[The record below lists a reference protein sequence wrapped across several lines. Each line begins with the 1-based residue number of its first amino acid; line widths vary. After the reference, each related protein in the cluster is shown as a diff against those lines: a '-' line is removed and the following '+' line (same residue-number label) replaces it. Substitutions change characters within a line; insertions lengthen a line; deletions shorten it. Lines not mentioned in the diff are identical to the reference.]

1 MGGVV
6 DAIVGLVEGFISWL
20 IPMPEIPEFDSPEEE
35 KGVLI
40 NKSSNNAQI
49 PVVYGTRQ
57 IGITRVL
64 MESSG
69 ADNNYLYIAGVLC
82 EGEINAITSITVDDK
97 EVTFDGALTH
107 GTVREVDSSDA
118 NFYKGSSHIQIQ
130 SFMGKDDQ
138 VASSVLSTL
147 TNWTSTH
154 KLSGVAYVALRLKWD
169 QDIFGNIPTIK
180 VTVQGK
186 KVYDPRTDSTAFSSN
201 PALCL
206 LDYLRDGRYGKGL
219 PNSAFESDFAS
230 FKTSAN
236 TCETQVEPY
245 SGASDINLFD
255 TNAVIDTSQ
264 KVIENVK
271 KLLNPMRSFLLTL

>member
-20 IPMPEIPEFDSPEEE
+20 IPMPEIPEFDTPEEE

-69 ADNNYLYIAGVLC
+69 TDNNYLYIAGVLC

-130 SFMGKDDQ
+130 AFMGKDDQ

-147 TNWTSTH
+147 TNWTSAH
-154 KLSGVAYVALRLKWD
+154 KLSGVAYVALRLKWN
-169 QDIFGNIPTIK
+169 QDVFGNIPTIK
-180 VTVQGK
+180 VTVQGR
-186 KVYDPRTDSTAFSSN
+186 KVFDPRTSTTGFSSN

-206 LDYLRDGRYGKGL
+206 LDYLRNGRYGKGL
-219 PNSAFESDFAS
+219 PDSAFESD
-230 FKTSAN
+230 
-236 TCETQVEPY
+236 
-245 SGASDINLFD
+245 LLLL
-255 TNAVIDTSQ
+255 
-264 KVIENVK
+264 
-271 KLLNPMRSFLLTL
+271 KLLPILAKHK